1 MFEAPSKI
9 DGLVYNNTNQA
20 LVIPGNVIGGDLYY
34 KVNDGEWSKE
44 LPSKKDAGKYEV
56 AYKVIGKDNYHD
68 IEEENFVVE
77 IKKVDITVEALNQE
91 VEQYLPLPVL
101 DYKVTGLPAHH
112 FEGDGALIYII
123 EQNGKKILYAHDTGF
138 LYEETIDFIRD
149 KGYVFDLVSLDC
161 TNVDIPISDEGN
173 HMGISNNIRLVSK
186 LRECGAITDKTKVL
200 ILPYPCNPTGAVMR
214 REDLEA
220 IAEVLR
226 GTDIVVL
233 SDEIYAELT
242 FGGKSHVSI
251 ASLPGMWERTVVVSG
266 FSKAYA
272 MTGWRLGY
280 ICAPAPLAKQMLK
293 IHQYAIMC
301 APTTAQL
308 AAITALRDC
317 DEEVAAMTAEYDR
330 RRRLI
335 YNGLRDIGVESFEPE
350 GAFYIYPN
358 IGKFGL
364 TSEEFCERL
373 LYEHKVAIVP
383 GTAFGACGE
392 GFARVS
398 YAYSV
403 RHIQQAMDRLEAFL
417 QTL

>member
-1 MFEAPSKI
+1 MAHLDYDRI
-9 DGLVYNNTNQA
+9 
-20 LVIPGNVIGGDLYY
+20 
-34 KVNDGEWSKE
+34 
-44 LPSKKDAGKYEV
+44 LPRS
-56 AYKVIGKDNYHD
+56 
-68 IEEENFVVE
+68 VVE
-77 IKKVDITVEALNQE
+77 MPASGIRKFFDILDSMTDVTALTVGQPDFVTPWKIREA
-91 VEQYLPLPVL
+91 
-101 DYKVTGLPAHH
+101 G
-112 FEGDGALIYII
+112 I
-123 EQNGKKILYAHDTGF
+123 ESLESGKTYYTSNAGTLE
-138 LYEETIDFIRD
+138 LRRE
-149 KGYVFDLVSLDC
+149 
-161 TNVDIPISDEGN
+161 
-173 HMGISNNIRLVSK
+173 ISNYMNRRFNLTYDPVKEVVVTVGGSEAIDVAMRTILQPGDEVIIPTPCFVCYEPLCKMTGAIPVIVETRNEDKFK
-186 LRECGAITDKTKVL
+186 LTPELLESAITDKTKMLVL
-200 ILPYPCNPTGAVMR
+200 AYPNNPTGAIMDAD
-214 REDLEA
+214 DLEK
-220 IAEVLR
+220 IAQILR
-226 GTDIVVL
+226 EKQIIVL

-242 FGGKSHVSI
+242 YGRRHVSI
-251 ASLPGMWERTVVVSG
+251 ASLPEMWERTVVVSG

-335 YNGLRDIGVESFEPE
+335 YNGLHDIGVESFEPE

-373 LYEHKVAIVP
+373 LYEHKCAIVP
-383 GTAFGACGE
+383 GIAFGAAGE
-392 GFARVS
+392 GFARIS

-403 RHIQQAMDRLEAFL
+403 KHINQALERMEAFIR
-417 QTL
+417 TLK

>member
-1 MFEAPSKI
+1 MA
-9 DGLVYNNTNQA
+9 
-20 LVIPGNVIGGDLYY
+20 
-34 KVNDGEWSKE
+34 
-44 LPSKKDAGKYEV
+44 
-56 AYKVIGKDNYHD
+56 H
-68 IEEENFVVE
+68 
-77 IKKVDITVEALNQE
+77 
-91 VEQYLPLPVL
+91 L
-101 DYKVTGLPAHH
+101 DYDRIIPRSIVEMPSSGIRKFFDILDSMTDVT
-112 FEGDGALIYII
+112 ALTVGQPDFVTPWKIREAGI
-123 EQNGKKILYAHDTGF
+123 ESLETGKTYYTSNAGTMELRQEISRYMN
-138 LYEETIDFIRD
+138 RR
-149 KGYVFDLVSLDC
+149 FDLTYDPVHEVVVTVGGSEAIDVAMRTILQPGDE
-161 TNVDIPISDEGN
+161 VIIPTPCFVCYEPLCKMTGAVPVIVETRNEDKF
-173 HMGISNNIRLVSK
+173 K
-186 LRECGAITDKTKVL
+186 LTPELLESAITDKTKMLVL
-200 ILPYPCNPTGAVMR
+200 AYPNNPTGAIMDAD
-214 REDLEA
+214 DLEK
-220 IAEVLR
+220 IAKILR
-226 GTDIVVL
+226 ERQIVVL

-242 FGGKSHVSI
+242 YGRRHVSI
-251 ASLPGMWERTVVVSG
+251 ASLPEMWERTVVVSG

-364 TSEEFCERL
+364 SSEEFCERL
-373 LYEHKVAIVP
+373 LYEHKCAIVP
-383 GTAFGACGE
+383 GIAFGAAGE
-392 GFARVS
+392 GFARIS

-403 RHIQQAMDRLEAFL
+403 KHINQALERMEAFIK
-417 QTL
+417 TLK